1 VRPVPLL
8 RQTQAVLLR
17 LFKQSI
23 NKSTRSAR
31 FVALRKCMVNAMH
44 FLRSQAGRILGAAVK
59 LLNTSPRAL
68 KRTIL
73 WLMCMALSHFS
84 IGTQAQNLQ
93 VRDDLDFGLMEI
105 ANLPGAAAL
114 GPDGSLTYSGGLAG
128 SGFGVAGVIRVVGAT
143 GTTVDISCAT
153 SARVSNGIDDIRIS
167 SIVMV
172 AGTSSAT
179 PSSGARARRCFGL
192 GFNILQLTTGN
203 QNQNTAYI
211 GASMLTTGDE
221 SGGVYDTSTGGAI
234 PITIEMVVP

>member
-1 VRPVPLL
+1 MC
-8 RQTQAVLLR
+8 
-17 LFKQSI
+17 
-23 NKSTRSAR
+23 
-31 FVALRKCMVNAMH
+31 VAL
-44 FLRSQAGRILGAAVK
+44 G
-59 LLNTSPRAL
+59 
-68 KRTIL
+68 
-73 WLMCMALSHFS
+73 HFS
-84 IGTQAQNLQ
+84 IVAQAQNLQ
-93 VRDDLDFGLMEI
+93 VRDDLDFGLMEV
-105 ANLPGAAAL
+105 ANLPGSAAL

-128 SGFGVAGVIRVVGAT
+128 SGFGVAGAIRVVGAT

-172 AGTSSAT
+172 PGNSSTT
-179 PSSGARARRCFGL
+179 PLPGALTRRCFGL
-192 GFNILQLTTGN
+192 GFNIFQLTTGN